1 MKEKDEKTEIQSEQS
16 EKRKWSRREA
26 MAAVGLTGAAVFAGT
41 LMNTIG
47 SEASVQQ
54 SVYGEDVQ
62 ELNDRI
68 EGLSRKL
75 VHLWIDLEEDFPR
88 HETETDDTGR
98 LTRAVRYIEDNNMN
112 NRKLYL
118 AKAEYTVSSTIVIMK
133 RGFRII
139 GTRYGRPSDP
149 SGKTEGGT
157 RINYTG
163 TGPCFQLGAS
173 NGAPYND
180 TVQGF
185 ALEQITLAY
194 AGTNTALLNN
204 PMSVSI
210 GRSTYGPGTFAVKD
224 YGNGGIQFR
233 DVQIERF
240 EYGFW
245 GEYSDVN
252 SFDTVNLFYNK
263 VGMYIGV
270 GSGQNTLRELYTI
283 GNDTA
288 LSIWGAGGLRAQDC
302 QFVKDGSATEAP
314 IVIVQS
320 SPHNSAYFHR
330 CWYEV
335 GSTHR
340 LDAFVKISCGPSALA
355 SKSIKFRDSY
365 LAIGAKANG
374 VPLCDYFVR
383 VGNAH
388 HVVIEEVTN
397 YPHNLKKLVAFEGNY
412 ARQSVSFEGSVD
424 WDYGDGT
431 LFDNLGTG
439 EAKFIAQLVTRDGMK
454 FRESLTIEQPS
465 HVRAYRGSAQYI
477 PAAEWTKVIYD
488 TESRDNWGEFDT
500 ATSTFTAK
508 TSGIYLVAAQV
519 QWSQPAAANR
529 TRMAIHLDNGAGAFV
544 YLDDI
549 ATEGGRTFLAKGT
562 LPVQLN
568 KNQTLDIRVWS
579 EQAISIQPGA
589 GATTISIVKIS

>member
-1 MKEKDEKTEIQSEQS
+1 MKEHTDAKKKPEPDR
-16 EKRKWSRREA
+16 KRWSRREA
-26 MAAVGLTGAAVFAGT
+26 VAALGLTGAAVVAGA
-41 LMNTIG
+41 LINTMG

-54 SVYGEDVQ
+54 SVYGDDVQ
-62 ELNDRI
+62 GLRDRVDA
-68 EGLSRKL
+68 LSRKL
-75 VHLWIDLEEDFPR
+75 AHQWIDLEEDFPR
-88 HETETDDTGR
+88 LETESDDTGR
-98 LTRAVRYIEDNNMN
+98 LTRAVRYIEDNNLN

-118 AKAEYTVSSTIVIMK
+118 SKSEYTVSSTIVIQK

-139 GTRYGRPSDP
+139 GVRYGRPSDP

-157 RINYTG
+157 RIAYTG
-163 TGPCFQLGAS
+163 TGPCFQLGQS
-173 NGAPYND
+173 GGAAYND
-180 TVQGF
+180 AVQGF

-194 AGTNTALLNN
+194 AGTNTAPLNN

-210 GRSTYGPGTFAVKD
+210 GRGTYGIGTFAVKD

-288 LSIWGAGGLRAQDC
+288 LWSEGAGGLRAQDC
-302 QFVKDGSATEAP
+302 QFVKDGSAVEAP
-314 IVIVQS
+314 IMITKHGA
-320 SPHNSAYFHR
+320 PHDSAFFHR
-330 CWYEV
+330 CWFEV
-335 GSTHR
+335 GSSHR
-340 LDAFVKISCGPSALA
+340 LEAFVKISCGPNAAPSR
-355 SKSIKFRDSY
+355 SIKFRDSY
-365 LAIGAKANG
+365 LAIGAKVNG
-374 VPLCDYFVR
+374 EPLCSYFVMA
-383 VGNAH
+383 GNASQI
-388 HVVIEEVTN
+388 VIEEVTN
-397 YPHNLKKLVAFEGNY
+397 FPQNLKKLVAFEGNF
-412 ARQSVSFEGSVD
+412 AKQSVLFQGCVD

-439 EAKFIAQLVTRDGMK
+439 EAKFSAQLITRDGIK

-465 HVRAYRGSAQYI
+465 HVRVYRGSSQSI
-477 PAAEWTKVIYD
+477 AAATWTKVAFN

-500 ATSTFTAK
+500 ASGTFTAK
-508 TSGIYLVAAQV
+508 AAGIYLVCAQV
-519 QWSQPAAANR
+519 QWPQPAGANR
-529 TRMAIHLDNGAGAFV
+529 TRLAIHLDGGAGAFS
-544 YLDDI
+544 YLDDGV
-549 ATEGGRTFLAKGT
+549 ADGGRSYLSKGA

-579 EQAISIQPGA
+579 EQAMSIQPGA
-589 GATTISIVKIS
+589 AATTLSIVKIS

>member
-1 MKEKDEKTEIQSEQS
+1 MKENEDVEKKPEPIR
-16 EKRKWSRREA
+16 KRWSRREA
-26 MAAVGLTGAAVFAGT
+26 MAAFGMTGAAVVAGA
-41 LMNTIG
+41 LMNTMG

-54 SVYGEDVQ
+54 SVYGEDAE
-62 ELNDRI
+62 ELNERI
-68 EGLSRKL
+68 DGLSRKL
-75 VHLWIDLEEDFPR
+75 THLWIDLEEDFPR
-88 HETETDDTGR
+88 LETESDDTGR
-98 LTRAVRYIEDNNMN
+98 LTRAVRYIEDNNLN

-118 AKAEYTVSSTIVIMK
+118 AKSEYTVSSTIVIMK

-139 GTRYGRPSDP
+139 GVRSGRPSDP

-163 TGPCFQLGAS
+163 TGPCFQLGS
-173 NGAPYND
+173 STGTPYND
-180 TVQGF
+180 MVQGF

-194 AGTNTALLNN
+194 TGTNTAPLNN

-210 GRSTYGPGTFAVKD
+210 GRGTYGPGTYAIRD

-263 VGMYIGV
+263 VGMYIGA

-288 LSIWGAGGLRAQDC
+288 LWIMGAGGIRVQDC
-302 QFVKDGSATEAP
+302 QFVKDGSSAEAP
-314 IVIVQS
+314 IVIVLS

-330 CWYEV
+330 CWFEV
-335 GSTHR
+335 GSSHR
-340 LDAFVKISCGPSALA
+340 LDAFVKISCGPNAPA

-365 LAIGAKANG
+365 LAIGAKVNG
-374 VPLCDYFVR
+374 EPLCSYFVM
-383 VGNAH
+383 VGNASH
-388 HVVIEEVTN
+388 IVIEEVTN

-412 ARQSVSFEGSVD
+412 TRQSVSFQGCVD

-439 EAKFIAQLVTRDGMK
+439 EAKFSAQLLTRDGVK

-465 HVRAYRGSAQYI
+465 HVRVYRGTTQSI
-477 PAAEWTKVIYD
+477 PAATWTKVAYG
-488 TESRDNWGEFDT
+488 TESRDNWGEFDAT
-500 ATSTFTAK
+500 AGTFTAK
-508 TSGIYLVAAQV
+508 AAGIYLVCAQV
-519 QWSQPAAANR
+519 QWSQPAEANR
-529 TRMAIHLDNGAGAFV
+529 TRLAIHLDGGAGAFA
-544 YLDDI
+544 YLDDGV
-549 ATEGGRTFLAKGT
+549 TEGSRSYLAKGT
-562 LPVQLN
+562 MPVQLN
-568 KNQTLDIRVWS
+568 KNQTIDIRVWS
-579 EQAISIQPGA
+579 EQAMTLQPGA
-589 GATTISIVKIS
+589 GATTLSIVKIS